1 MPPPGM
7 LCTPA
12 RCPGLTGLDIWGP
25 ALCREDH
32 PMSTG
37 KGTPSLSPFR
47 PAAQCWFAKD
57 ATSLITSWPCGPRSG
72 CRSTLSLVLWEK
84 EVTLSRNRSHWAGTV
99 DGHLGCRSP
108 RPGSCLWGSGQA
120 STFSPRATLTNSGS
134 QARETH
140 TDAASCGWRPSGS
153 VPDRH
158 PPTPA
163 QSCGSPHPQADRR
176 PSRDIA
182 RCRGPG
188 CPGAAPGP
196 FAAGGRGAP
205 AARQRPPRGSHSLGE
220 PGSQPFLTTLTS
232 ALWKQLLLE
241 GLSIS
246 LFLQEINTPHKVNGG
261 FRQGAFTSSLSGL
274 GLCSAPMTDPPTP
287 GRQ

>member
-25 ALCREDH
+25 ALRREAH

-47 PAAQCWFAKD
+47 PVAQCWFAKD
-57 ATSLITSWPCGPRSG
+57 AASLITSWPCGPRSG
-72 CRSTLSLVLWEK
+72 CLPTLSLVLWEK
-84 EVTLSRNRSHWAGTV
+84 EVALSRNRSHWAGTV

-108 RPGSCLWGSGQA
+108 RPGSCLWGSSQA

-163 QSCGSPHPQADRR
+163 QSWGPPTPRLTADPRRTSPTAGDPGVQGRPQGLSQLGGGGPQRTGSAHPRAHTASES
-176 PSRDIA
+176 P
-182 RCRGPG
+182 
-188 CPGAAPGP
+188 APGP
-196 FAAGGRGAP
+196 SS
-205 AARQRPPRGSHSLGE
+205 PR
-220 PGSQPFLTTLTS
+220 
-232 ALWKQLLLE
+232 
-241 GLSIS
+241 
-246 LFLQEINTPHKVNGG
+246 
-261 FRQGAFTSSLSGL
+261 
-274 GLCSAPMTDPPTP
+274 
-287 GRQ
+287 